1 MPHLCDARDWN
12 QDIVHTS
19 KAPYQLNY
27 NTFKGNLRIIAQ
39 GESNEE
45 KLLVNTGEFILP
57 ASQFK
62 TIKNI

>member
-12 QDIVHTS
+12 LDIVHTS

-27 NTFKGNLRIIAQ
+27 NAFKGNLRIIAQ

-45 KLLVNTGEFILP
+45 KLLVNAGEFILP